1 MEHDAEI
8 PDGLATGPV
17 RGRGANLNPANR
29 FETVRLHVLREA
41 LDDGT
46 PRQVPTEVFAD
57 HSRSVINPVTSEDL
71 HFRWTINPYRGCEH
85 GCIYCYARPGHEY
98 LGMSCGLDFE
108 TRIMA
113 KTDVATLLREELMRP
128 SWKGESIMM
137 SGVTDPYQPL
147 ERDMKLTRACLEVMN
162 EFRQCVSLITKN
174 VLITRDVDLLSE
186 MAARQQA
193 RAAISVT
200 TLDNRLAS
208 RMEPRASAPQARLDA
223 IHTLTQAGV
232 PVIVMV
238 APIIPGLND
247 AEIPEILR
255 QVKQAGATG
264 AGYVLLRLPFQVKAL
279 FTEWLERHFPDRAA
293 KVLSLLRQC
302 RDGELYDST
311 PGLRMVGTGPVATN
325 IHSTF
330 NLFRKREGL
339 DTEYRPLNTALFRRP
354 LRPGETPSLFG
365 E

>member
-1 MEHDAEI
+1 MHHHAEI
-8 PDGLATGPV
+8 PDGLPNGPV

-29 FETVRLHVLREA
+29 FESIRLHVLRESF
-41 LDDGT
+41 DDGS

-57 HSRSVINPVTSEDL
+57 QSRTVINPVTSDDL
-71 HFRWTINPYRGCEH
+71 NFRWTINPYRGCEH

-98 LGMSCGLDFE
+98 LGLSCGLDFE

-113 KTDVATLLREELMRP
+113 KTDVATLLRQELMRP
-128 SWKGESIMM
+128 AWKGEPIMI
-137 SGVTDPYQPL
+137 SGVTDPYQPI
-147 ERDMKLTRACLEVMN
+147 ERDMKLTRACLEVMH

-174 VLITRDVDLLSE
+174 ALITRDVDVLSD
-186 MAARQQA
+186 MASRWQT
-193 RAAISVT
+193 RVAISIT

-223 IHTLTQAGV
+223 VRTLSQAGV

-238 APIIPGLND
+238 APVIPGLND
-247 AEIPEILR
+247 AEIPDILSQSR
-255 QVKQAGATG
+255 QAGATG

-279 FTEWLERHFPDRAA
+279 FVEWLERHFPDRAA

-302 RDGELYDST
+302 RGGELYDST
-311 PGLRMVGTGPVATN
+311 PGERLVGTGPIATN
-325 IHSTF
+325 INATF

-339 DTEYRPLNTALFRRP
+339 DTDHAPLDASSFRRP
-354 LRPGETPSLFG
+354 PRPGETPSLFG
-365 E
+365 P